1 MQKFLPFFE
10 DLRHRLYRSAVLFA
24 VSFAVGLFSVMAV
37 MKRVLAYVQIDQVV
51 IATSSPFQF
60 ANVAM
65 NFGFFIAL
73 MVTIPYV
80 VYSFYAFISPALTK
94 RERRTL
100 LKSVPLCIFLFVLG
114 FSYGFFVLYFALE
127 LLAAI
132 NTQLGIANFWNV
144 GQFLSEMVVT
154 SALLG
159 LVFEFPLL
167 LTLLVKMGVL
177 TTQHLKDKRRIAYF
191 STLLLTA
198 MLPPTDG
205 LSLVVMSLPL
215 VLLYEATIVLTSND
229 STVWLRARKVVP
241 PAP

>member
-1 MQKFLPFFE
+1 M
-10 DLRHRLYRSAVLFA
+10 LFA
-24 VSFAVGLFSVMAV
+24 VSFTVSLFSVMVV
-37 MKRVLAYVQIDQVV
+37 MKWVLQFVQIDQVT

-65 NFGFFIAL
+65 NFGFFVAL
-73 MVTIPYV
+73 MVCIPYV
-80 VYSFYAFISPALTK
+80 IYSFYAFIAPALTK
-94 RERRTL
+94 RERKTL
-100 LKSVPLCIFLFVLG
+100 VRSVPLCVFLFVLG

-132 NTQLGIANFWNV
+132 NVQLGIANFWNV

-167 LTLLVKMGVL
+167 LTLLVKLGVL
-177 TTQHLKDKRRIAYF
+177 TTQHLQDKRRIAYF
-191 STLLLTA
+191 STLLLTS

-205 LSLVVMSLPL
+205 LSLIVMTAPL
-215 VLLYEATIVLTSND
+215 IVLYEATIVFNSKGTSFGIGSK
-229 STVWLRARKVVP
+229 STPRTLATAAKS
-241 PAP
+241 